1 MNQRTGELIIRDTSE
16 FENVKSYSIEKIEN
30 GDRSVVCK
38 LYEAS
43 ICPEHFPGQT
53 VLDLAIL
60 FKAAPAM
67 KEALEEFCRL
77 YSEPNYWKECTPG
90 SAYTK
95 AKLALKLANGEDKEP

>member
-1 MNQRTGELIIRDTSE
+1 M
-16 FENVKSYSIEKIEN
+16 SITQAAFD
-30 GDRSVVCK
+30 GVCM
-38 LYEAS
+38 
-43 ICPEHFPGQT
+43 QN
-53 VLDLAIL
+53 LDL
-60 FKAAPAM
+60 KRQNQAM